1 MIDNFGAANYI
12 ISRFKTSTISPLLH
26 FYKGISYW
34 IAGYTAF
41 TGPHPIEAPYL
52 AFTKV
57 LKPVTLFY
65 CKLLTGFGGF
75 LIYIYEIWIPEGIVE
90 D

>member
-1 MIDNFGAANYI
+1 M
-12 ISRFKTSTISPLLH
+12 
-26 FYKGISYW
+26 
-34 IAGYTAF
+34 AGYTAF

-75 LIYIYEIWIPEGIVE
+75 LIYIYEIWIPEGII
-90 D
+90 